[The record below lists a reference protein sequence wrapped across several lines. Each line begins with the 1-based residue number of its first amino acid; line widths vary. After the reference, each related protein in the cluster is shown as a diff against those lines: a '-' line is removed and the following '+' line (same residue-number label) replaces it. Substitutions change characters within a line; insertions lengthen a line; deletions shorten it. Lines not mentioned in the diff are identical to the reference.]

1 MEERRTVT
9 DSEWKIMELLWRGG
23 TWTMPELTRALVE
36 ETGWSKHTVISL
48 LKRMCQKGSAEIV
61 PGTSPMQYRARLPRE
76 EAVRQETQ
84 SVLRKVFGGK
94 SALLIRSLVEQE
106 SLTQEEIDD
115 LVRELETHRKKEG

>member
-23 TWTMPELTRALVE
+23 IWTMPELTRALVE